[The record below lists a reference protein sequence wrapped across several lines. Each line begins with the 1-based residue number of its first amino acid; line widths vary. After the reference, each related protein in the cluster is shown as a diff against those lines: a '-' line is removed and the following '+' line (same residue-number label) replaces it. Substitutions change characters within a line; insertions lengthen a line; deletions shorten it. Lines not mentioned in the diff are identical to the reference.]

1 MATGKTTN
9 YELPFPQSG
18 DAVNVHGDIKTL
30 TERLDAVLPQA
41 SYVDIPVK
49 NSSSSTISAGS
60 PVRVVGHDGT
70 NVLVNK
76 VDVSHPGPILGLVR
90 SDITASST
98 GVAVV
103 AGVINN
109 INTSSYSAGQVLYV
123 GAFGGLTGDPDDAS
137 GLGTAIATVVHPA
150 LNGSI
155 IVGSKSSP
163 TWGSLKAG
171 LS

>member
-1 MATGKTTN
+1 MATGRSTN
-9 YELPFPQSG
+9 YNLPFPLAV
-18 DAVNVHGDIKTL
+18 DAVNVHGDIKSL

-49 NSSSSTISAGS
+49 NRLSSEIPAGY
-60 PVRVVGHDGT
+60 PLIVVGHDGT
-70 NVLVNK
+70 NVLVEK
-76 VDVSHPGPILGLVR
+76 A
-90 SDITASST
+90 TASTTTSIVGLSRSSIAGNST

-109 INTSSYSAGQVLYV
+109 INTSSFSP
-123 GAFGGLTGDPDDAS
+123 GATLFVAQNGGLTDVQDGTQ
-137 GLGTAIATVVHPA
+137 GTAIAMVVNPSTS
-150 LNGSI
+150 GSI
-155 IVGSKSSP
+155 IVGAKSNA